1 MRTWRVSL
9 TAVAAVMAASLVP
22 APARAR
28 EPALPGV
35 TVAAAS
41 ASHRGIR
48 RWLLRPACLGLVAAV
63 TLVGCGGSA
72 GHQAARPSGVTSAA
86 TASATA
92 TGVSFGL
99 DSTCLNPA
107 ERRDTF
113 VLDGPGHDRL
123 AAVSIGTG
131 RVAVILA
138 HQGAGSLCD
147 WWPYARSLAARFRVV
162 AFDFDGS
169 GGSPP
174 GHGDYPGEVAAAA
187 AWARQ
192 HGSRQIILMGA
203 SLGGLAV
210 MLAAANLGDSVT
222 GVINLSGAALYPP
235 MDAVAAARRVR
246 VPVLFAYGT
255 QDLGSVADAGR
266 VRAATAS
273 ADKPVVTS
281 RSPDHGVELVEPPT
295 ADPKVRQAVLQFIQ
309 AITHG

>member
-1 MRTWRVSL
+1 M
-9 TAVAAVMAASLVP
+9 
-22 APARAR
+22 
-28 EPALPGV
+28 
-35 TVAAAS
+35 
-41 ASHRGIR
+41 
-48 RWLLRPACLGLVAAV
+48 
-63 TLVGCGGSA
+63 
-72 GHQAARPSGVTSAA
+72 
-86 TASATA
+86 
-92 TGVSFGL
+92 
-99 DSTCLNPA
+99 
-107 ERRDTF
+107 F
-113 VLDGPGHDRL
+113 VLDGPGYDRL
-123 AAVSIGTG
+123 SAVSIGTG

-138 HQGAGSLCD
+138 HQGSGFMCD

-203 SLGGLAV
+203 SLGGTAV
-210 MLAAANLGDSVT
+210 MVAAANLGGSVT
-222 GVINLSGAALYPP
+222 GVIDLSGAALSSP

-255 QDLGSVADAGR
+255 QDVGSAADAGR
-266 VRAATAS
+266 IRAATAS

-281 RSPDHGVELVEPPT
+281 SSADHGVELVEPPT